1 VPAAIAVVEAG
12 VAAVAAVAAPDAA
25 ARGASRHGRS
35 RVGGHVVSGIGRT
48 RCASGLRVV
57 TEELPELHSV
67 TLGAWVGSG
76 ARDEQGAEWGASH
89 FLEHLLFKGSERR
102 SAREIAE
109 SIESVGGEM
118 NAFTTHEQ
126 TVFYVR
132 VPDTQLELALDVLAD
147 VLWRPAFRVDDVESE
162 RRVILEEIGMRDDTP
177 DDLVHDLFAGAV
189 FPDHPLGREVLGSET
204 SITEM
209 ARTDIAA
216 YHAAH
221 YRPSNV
227 VFAAA
232 GNLTH
237 DRVLALVD
245 EHFPATDGERPARP
259 RTDPIGQQPVVV
271 LHRDTEQ
278 THLVTGVRSFAA
290 LDPDRYALTVVNQV
304 LGGGMSSRLFQEI
317 RESRGLAYSV
327 FSYHA
332 SFDDAGFVAIY
343 AGTAPEHVPETLSL
357 IDAELD
363 RLVKDGLTDTEI
375 AGAKGHLVGSLA
387 MSLET
392 SASRMRRLGR
402 SELVE
407 GEVPSLDAL
416 IARVEAVD
424 ADDVARVIERV
435 FAGAP
440 RTLAVVGPHSP
451 SEFATTEA

>member
-1 VPAAIAVVEAG
+1 
-12 VAAVAAVAAPDAA
+12 
-25 ARGASRHGRS
+25 
-35 RVGGHVVSGIGRT
+35 
-48 RCASGLRVV
+48 LRVV
-57 TEELPELHSV
+57 TEALPELHSV

-89 FLEHLLFKGSERR
+89 FLEHLLFKGTEER

-109 SIESVGGEM
+109 AIESVGGEM

-132 VPDTQLELALDVLAD
+132 VPDVQFGPAFDVLAD
-147 VLWRPAFRVDDVESE
+147 VLWNPAFRVDDVESE

-177 DDLVHDLFAGAV
+177 DDLVHDLFASAI
-189 FPDHPLGREVLGSET
+189 FPDHPLGREVLGSDA
-204 SITEM
+204 SITGM
-209 ARTDIAA
+209 ARDDIAA
-216 YHAAH
+216 YHSAH
-221 YRPSNV
+221 YLPSNV

-237 DRVLALVD
+237 EAVLERVDAR
-245 EHFPATDGERPARP
+245 FPSSDGQRPERPRP
-259 RTDPIGQQPVVV
+259 ESVAPQPVVV

-278 THLVTGVRSFAA
+278 AHVVTGVRALPA

-317 RESRGLAYSV
+317 RETRGLAYSV
-327 FSYHA
+327 FSYPA
-332 SFDDAGFVAIY
+332 SFDDTGYLAIY
-343 AGTAPEHVPETLSL
+343 AGTAPERVPETLSL

-363 RLVKDGLTDTEI
+363 RLVKEGLSDTEI
-375 AGAKGHLVGSLA
+375 ASAKGHLVGSLA

-402 SELVE
+402 SEMIE
-407 GEVPSLDAL
+407 GEIPSLDEL
-416 IARVEAVD
+416 IARVVAVT
-424 ADDVARVIERV
+424 ADDVARVVERV

-440 RTLAVVGPHSP
+440 RSLAVVGPHSAD
-451 SEFATTEA
+451 EF

>member
-1 VPAAIAVVEAG
+1 VGAAD
-12 VAAVAAVAAPDAA
+12 AVAAVAVAGAA
-25 ARGASRHGRS
+25 VRGARHEP
-35 RVGGHVVSGIGRT
+35 VVSGIRRA

-57 TEELPELHSV
+57 TEELSGLRSV

-76 ARDEQGAEWGASH
+76 ARDEQGAQWGASH
-89 FLEHLLFKGSERR
+89 FLEHLLFKGTEQR
-102 SAREIAE
+102 SARDIAE

-132 VPDTQLELALDVLAD
+132 VPDAQFGPAFDVLAD
-147 VLWRPAFRVDDVESE
+147 VLWNPAFRVDDVESE

-177 DDLVHDLFAGAV
+177 DDLVHDLFASAI
-189 FPDHPLGREVLGSET
+189 FPDHPLGREVLGSEE
-204 SITEM
+204 SITAM
-209 ARTDIAA
+209 AREGIAA
-216 YHAAH
+216 YHGAH
-221 YRPSNV
+221 YQPSNV

-232 GNLTH
+232 GNVTH
-237 DRVLALVD
+237 EAVMERIEAQFPESVD
-245 EHFPATDGERPARP
+245 VRPDRP
-259 RTDPIGQQPVVV
+259 RSEPGAPQPIAV
-271 LHRDTEQ
+271 LTRDTEQ
-278 THLVTGVRSFAA
+278 AHVVTGVRALPA

-332 SFDDAGFVAIY
+332 SFDDAGYLAIY
-343 AGTAPEHVPETLSL
+343 AGTAPEHVPETLEL
-357 IDAELD
+357 IETELD
-363 RLVKDGLTDTEI
+363 RLVDKGLADTEI

-402 SELVE
+402 SELIE
-407 GEVPSLDAL
+407 GEIPSLEEL
-416 IARVEAVD
+416 ISRVVAVT

-440 RTLAVVGPHSP
+440 RTLAVVGPHS
-451 SEFATTEA
+451 SSDFAAAAS